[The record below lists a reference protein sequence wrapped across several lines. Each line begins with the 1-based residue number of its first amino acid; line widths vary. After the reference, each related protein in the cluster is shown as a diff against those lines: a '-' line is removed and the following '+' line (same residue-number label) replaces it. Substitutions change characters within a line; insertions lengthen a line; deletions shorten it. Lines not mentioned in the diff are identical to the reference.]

1 MVNSFYPGDVQSD
14 LMSWTK
20 NLTNHSVAVGRRLS
34 LDERYTGMTGKK
46 FDDKGNEVSLPE
58 KYNAEVAREKL
69 EKYIKN
75 TI

>member
-1 MVNSFYPGDVQSD
+1 M
-14 LMSWTK
+14 L
-20 NLTNHSVAVGRRLS
+20 A
-34 LDERYTGMTGKK
+34 LDERYTGVTGKM